1 MAADAPPYGGPLE
14 AMATMR
20 LSLWMSTRPW
30 AVARQSHGTT
40 SR

>member
-20 LSLWMSTRPW
+20 LSLWMSTR
-30 AVARQSHGTT
+30 QSHGTT